1 MSDFFVVP
9 LMMVVLIGWNIGTLE
24 TRRRECIQRGLVE
37 KTNRALEGHF
47 KTLAGQR
54 TQLAEDEWSEVVRNF
69 VLEYVRPLLSRE
81 ERAFFHSNFAA
92 VALAVER
99 AIKAVGPD
107 VGGPAS
113 SRSEV
118 EAVTVH

>member
-1 MSDFFVVP
+1 
-9 LMMVVLIGWNIGTLE
+9 MMVVLIGWNIGTLE
-24 TRRRECIQRGLVE
+24 ARRREYIQRSVVE
-37 KTNRALEGHF
+37 KTNSALEGHF

-69 VLEYVRPLLSRE
+69 VLDHVRPLLSRE
-81 ERAFFHSNFAA
+81 ERAFFHRNFAA

-99 AIKAVGPD
+99 AIKAVDSDARGPT
-107 VGGPAS
+107 S

-118 EAVTVH
+118 EAVA